1 MMTIWDLEKITA
13 ADVAT
18 TLEERFMGS
27 EALYVRFLKKLLV
40 DANYGQLKEA
50 LLCGDAK
57 GMELKAHTLKG
68 VCATLGLTELS
79 DKFSQIVVL
88 IRAGETDEVK
98 LRAHVEDAGSKL
110 RQVLA
115 LIQEL

>member
-1 MMTIWDLEKITA
+1 MNIWDLEKITE
-13 ADVAT
+13 ADVAN

-50 LLCGDAK
+50 VRLGDMK
-57 GMELKAHTLKG
+57 NVEMKAHTLKG

-79 DKFSQIVVL
+79 SKFSRVVEMV
-88 IRAGETDEVK
+88 RHGELDDVK

-110 RQVLA
+110 RQVLMV
-115 LIQEL
+115 IQEL

>member
-1 MMTIWDLEKITA
+1 MMKIWDLERITD

-50 LLCGDAK
+50 LVNGDIK
-57 GMELKAHTLKG
+57 GIELKAHTLKG

-79 DKFSQIVVL
+79 DKFSNIVILV
-88 IRAGETDEVK
+88 RGGETDEAK
-98 LRAHVEDAGSKL
+98 LRAHIEDAGSKL

-115 LIQEL
+115 VIEEL

>member
-1 MMTIWDLEKITA
+1 MMNIWDLERITG

-27 EALYVRFLKKLLV
+27 EALYVRFLKKLLT

-50 LLCGDAK
+50 LLSGDIK
-57 GMELKAHTLKG
+57 GIELKAHTLKG
-68 VCATLGLTELS
+68 ACATLGLTELS
-79 DKFSQIVVL
+79 DKFGNVVAMV
-88 IRAGETDEVK
+88 RGGETDEAK
-98 LRAHVEDAGSKL
+98 LKAHIDDAGNKL

>member
-1 MMTIWDLEKITA
+1 MMNIWDLEKVTG
-13 ADVAT
+13 ADVAN

-50 LLCGDAK
+50 VQVGDIK
-57 GMELKAHTLKG
+57 SVELKAHTLKG
-68 VCATLGLTELS
+68 VCATLGLMELS
-79 DKFSQIVVL
+79 DKFSHVVTMV
-88 IRAGETDEVK
+88 RTGEVDEAK

-110 RQVLA
+110 RQVLMI
-115 LIQEL
+115 IQDM